1 MNRNRK
7 LILLAALLVVVIAGA
22 TIAYN
27 QLAPGASGPS
37 GKADGAGAAQGDTV
51 EAVQPNGDNGTDS
64 TTGADSGAQD
74 AEQLAAP
81 DFTVYDADGHAVHL
95 SDFAG
100 EPVVINF
107 WASWCPPCKAE
118 LPDFEAAYQ
127 ANEKDGAPVR
137 FLMVDL
143 TDGERETKET
153 ADAFLAENGYTFPV
167 YYDLDYS
174 AAYTYGIRSIP
185 MTLFVDADGY
195 IADDY
200 VGQINAQTLQEGL
213 DKIR

>member
-27 QLAPGASGPS
+27 QLAPGASG
-37 GKADGAGAAQGDTV
+37 
-51 EAVQPNGDNGTDS
+51 N
-64 TTGADSGAQD
+64 GAQEADRTKASDFTIYD
-74 AEQLAAP
+74 AE
-81 DFTVYDADGHAVHL
+81 GNAVHL

-100 EPVVINF
+100 GPVVINF

-118 LPDFEAAYQ
+118 LPDFEAAYKD
-127 ANEKDGAPVR
+127 NEKNGGTVQ

>member
-27 QLAPGASGPS
+27 QLAPGASG
-37 GKADGAGAAQGDTV
+37 
-51 EAVQPNGDNGTDS
+51 N
-64 TTGADSGAQD
+64 GAQEADRTKASDFTIYD
-74 AEQLAAP
+74 AE
-81 DFTVYDADGHAVHL
+81 GNAVHL

-100 EPVVINF
+100 GPVVINF

-118 LPDFEAAYQ
+118 LPDFEAAYKN
-127 ANEKDGAPVR
+127 NEKNGGTVR

-195 IADDY
+195 IADGY

>member
-1 MNRNRK
+1 MTKKNI
-7 LILLAALLVVVIAGA
+7 LWLLLAVLLVALLVIAA
-22 TIAYN
+22 IVYN
-27 QLAPGASGPS
+27 GLKDGDKPDNLADAQTETE
-37 GKADGAGAAQGDTV
+37 DGSDKV
-51 EAVQPNGDNGTDS
+51 K
-64 TTGADSGAQD
+64 
-74 AEQLAAP
+74 AP
-81 DFTVYDADGHAVHL
+81 DFTMLDYDGNEVKL
-95 SDFAG
+95 SELFG
-100 EPVVINF
+100 KPIVLNM

-118 LPDFEAAYQ
+118 LPDFEAAYKD
-127 ANEKDGAPVR
+127 NEKNGGTVR